1 MRGRAERSG
10 RHTARAGAPTA
21 EPAAAVRHRRGSRA
35 RRRAADPVAIIG
47 GSVVQPLAGRS
58 RRRYASADVESC
70 TAELPVTPGGR
81 GRRVAG
87 DGSSRRGVA
96 TLPWQQPTGSARALL
111 RRWRQWGALVALGV
125 TLVAALGALLFWPTS
140 APAPPPVET
149 TAAASPPAA
158 VEPAPDEPAPE
169 EPVAD
174 ASTDPAAA
182 GADGADARGEPDVQG
197 YLRALAAADIPV
209 SEAGEAETEAAQA
222 ICEQLD
228 RGRSQADLERAVPAM
243 LATVDE
249 QGAPV
254 VVELARKYYCA

>member
-1 MRGRAERSG
+1 MRGRTERGG
-10 RHTARAGAPTA
+10 RHTARAGAPAA
-21 EPAAAVRHRRGSRA
+21 EPVAAVRHRRGSRA
-35 RRRAADPVAIIG
+35 RRRGADPVAIIG

-58 RRRYASADVESC
+58 RRRYASADVESS

-87 DGSSRRGVA
+87 GGSSRRGVA
-96 TLPWQQPTGSARALL
+96 TLPWQPPTGSARALL
-111 RRWRQWGALVALGV
+111 RRWRQWVALVALGV
-125 TLVAALGALLFWPTS
+125 TLLAALGALLFWPTS

-158 VEPAPDEPAPE
+158 VEPAPE
-169 EPVAD
+169 EPVAA

-197 YLRALAAADIPV
+197 YLRALGAADIPV

>member
-21 EPAAAVRHRRGSRA
+21 EPVAAVRHRRGSRA

-58 RRRYASADVESC
+58 RRRYASADVESS

-96 TLPWQQPTGSARALL
+96 TSPRQPPIGSALALV

-125 TLVAALGALLFWPTS
+125 TLLVAALGALLFWPTS

-149 TAAASPPAA
+149 TAAASPPSP
-158 VEPAPDEPAPE
+158 VEPAPE
-169 EPVAD
+169 EPVAA
-174 ASTDPAAA
+174 ASADPAAA
-182 GADGADARGEPDVQG
+182 GAAGADARGEPDVQG
-197 YLRALAAADIPV
+197 YLRALGAADIPV
-209 SEAGEAETEAAQA
+209 SAAGEAETEAAQA